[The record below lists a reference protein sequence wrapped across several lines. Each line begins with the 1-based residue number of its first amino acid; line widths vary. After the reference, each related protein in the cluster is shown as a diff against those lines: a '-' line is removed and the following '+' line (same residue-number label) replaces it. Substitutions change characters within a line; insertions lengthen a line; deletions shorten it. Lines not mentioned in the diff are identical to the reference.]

1 MSSQRRSVVV
11 VAHRGWPPDFRKTRW
26 PRSTTRYRADG
37 HIVVLH
43 DDTVDRTT
51 NGLGRADEMTH
62 AEITALDAGAGQRI
76 PTYPEVLEALRDSG
90 IQPGTTRPLS
100 QPASTERETRQ
111 LIWRVLLSRGAPVC
125 GLWNRPRVGWL

>member
-1 MSSQRRSVVV
+1 
-11 VAHRGWPPDFRKTRW
+11 
-26 PRSTTRYRADG
+26 
-37 HIVVLH
+37 
-43 DDTVDRTT
+43 
-51 NGLGRADEMTH
+51 MTH

-125 GLWNRPRVGWL
+125 GLWNRAGWVGYRAGGSCFTDGLLRDAWSD